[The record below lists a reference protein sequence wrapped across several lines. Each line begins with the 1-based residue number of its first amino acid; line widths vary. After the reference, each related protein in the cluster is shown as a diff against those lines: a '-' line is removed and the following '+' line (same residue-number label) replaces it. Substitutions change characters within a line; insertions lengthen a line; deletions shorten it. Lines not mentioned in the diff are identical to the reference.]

1 MRRSAALYGI
11 LGLVLLAF
19 GLVDYFISSGFRLFV
34 WVNLVGGIFSI
45 VLWITSSRSEL
56 SSITTGRSARYG
68 ANAVIYSIAFIGL
81 LVAINYISTLH
92 HTRLDL
98 TSREGLQP
106 FEPVDKHG
114 QGSEEA
120 AQVLRLLPGRRKS
133 GCARALRD
141 LRVLLAQA
149 DLRAGRSRQASGAR
163 RAFQSVGDGHHAS
176 AVWRRD
182 NGEGT
187 NVTDLTEESLTN
199 AIIRATRSTKKVIEF
214 LDGHGE
220 ADPDDAESQTGYGTI
235 KKDLEGEGY
244 EVRKLELAQLPK
256 VPDDANLVVVAGPIK
271 PLGQHEID
279 ALNDYLKH
287 GGRMI
292 AMYRP
297 QRPDNPIDEDA
308 MVKLAGE
315 WGVKVGNDIV
325 VDQVVRLFEGPAL
338 GLNPIVQN
346 YGEHPITKDFKQRT
360 VFPMARS
367 LTAEPNL
374 KPGLT
379 VTPMAKT
386 SDTSWAEVD
395 LDTLFRQ
402 QKAELTA
409 KDTRGPIAV
418 AMAVD
423 GNLEQLGGGKGD
435 ARIVVYGS
443 TEFADNQNVTHV
455 FQPRLFHQ
463 QRRLADRRGK
473 LDLDSAALDSRVALP
488 PDRRAVLDRVRIC
501 GAAAARDAA
510 DCRDRRVVGTAQ
522 LRRHREAT

>member
-19 GLVDYFISSGFRLFV
+19 GLIDYFISSGFRLFV
-34 WVNLVGGIFSI
+34 WVNLAGGIFAI
-45 VLWITSSRSEL
+45 ILWVTSSRSEL
-56 SSITTGRSARYG
+56 SAITTGRSARYG

-81 LVAINYISTLH
+81 LVAINYISSLH

-98 TSREGLQP
+98 TTEKVYSLSSQSVNVVKGLQKP
-106 FEPVDKHG
+106 LKLYGFFQGGENPAARELYETFAYYSPKLTYELVDPDKHP
-114 QGSEEA
+114 E
-120 AQVLRLLPGRRKS
+120 
-133 GCARALRD
+133 
-141 LRVLLAQA
+141 LAE
-149 DLRAGRSRQASGAR
+149 RYKV
-163 RAFQSVGDGHHAS
+163 SVMGTTHLQYGG
-176 AVWRRD
+176 D

-187 NVTDLTEESLTN
+187 NVTELNEEALTN
-199 AIIRATRSTKKVIEF
+199 AIIRATKAGKKVIEF

-220 ADPDDAESQTGYGTI
+220 VDIDDAETQAGYGTI
-235 KKDLEGEGY
+235 RKDLEGEGY

-271 PLGQHEID
+271 PIGQHEID
-279 ALNDYLKH
+279 ALDDYLKH

-338 GLNPIVQN
+338 GLNPLVQT

-360 VFPMARS
+360 VFPMSRS
-367 LTAEPNL
+367 LTAEANL

-379 VTPMAKT
+379 VTPIAKT

-418 AMAVD
+418 VMAVD
-423 GNLEQLGGGKGD
+423 GNLEQMGLGKGN

-443 TEFADNQNVTHV
+443 TEFADNQYAATFFNRDFFINSADWLTGEENSISIRPRSIRASRFRLTTGQFSIV
-455 FQPRLFHQ
+455 FAFSVLLLPELLLIAGIVVWWE
-463 QRRLADRRGK
+463 RRN
-473 LDLDSAALDSRVALP
+473 
-488 PDRRAVLDRVRIC
+488 
-501 GAAAARDAA
+501 
-510 DCRDRRVVGTAQ
+510 
-522 LRRHREAT
+522 